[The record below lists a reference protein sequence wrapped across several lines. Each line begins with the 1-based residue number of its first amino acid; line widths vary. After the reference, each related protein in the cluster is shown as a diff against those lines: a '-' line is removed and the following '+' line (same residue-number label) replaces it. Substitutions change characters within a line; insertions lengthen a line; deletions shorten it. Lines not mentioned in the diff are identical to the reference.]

1 MRPDYREL
9 LPVLVKALHTTVT
22 DYYYF
27 PEVVFAGRQRIDRE
41 AFDLMLAGGFLYE
54 TKRDAFG
61 RFYTLTTKAQ
71 QLIYDQVTVRHG
83 HKKKKPAPQ
92 MVQASFCFC

>member
-41 AFDLMLAGGFLYE
+41 AFDAMLAAGFLHQ
-54 TKRDAFG
+54 TKRDTFG
-61 RFYTLTTKAQ
+61 RFYTLTPKAEQ
-71 QLIYDQVTVRHG
+71 IIYEQVTSRHLY
-83 HKKKKPAPQ
+83 KKKRPAPK

>member
-27 PEVVFAGRQRIDRE
+27 PEVVFAGRHRIDRE
-41 AFDLMLAGGFLYE
+41 AFDLMLAHGFLKE
-54 TKRDAFG
+54 VKHDAFG
-61 RFYTLTTKAQ
+61 RFYILTPQAH
-71 QLIYDQVTVRHG
+71 QLIHEQITGRHTYKR
-83 HKKKKPAPQ
+83 KKGAPRA
-92 MVQASFCFC
+92 VQASFCFC

>member
-41 AFDLMLAGGFLYE
+41 AFDSMCAEGFLQK
-54 TKRDAFG
+54 TKCDAFG
-61 RFYTLTTKAQ
+61 RFYILTPKAH
-71 QLIYDQVTVRHG
+71 QLIYEQVTGRHSY
-83 HKKKKPAPQ
+83 KRKKPAPK
-92 MVQASFCFC
+92 MVQASFSF